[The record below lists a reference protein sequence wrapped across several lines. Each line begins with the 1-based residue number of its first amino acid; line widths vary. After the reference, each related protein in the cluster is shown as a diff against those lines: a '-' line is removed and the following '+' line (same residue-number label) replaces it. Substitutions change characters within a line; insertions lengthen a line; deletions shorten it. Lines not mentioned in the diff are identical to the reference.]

1 MFAKTVVSLKRC
13 PLNRSLPEHELNKEK
28 LNCTVVK
35 PVSSQGL
42 GSERDTNAD
51 DDIDKSYQ
59 TLKSLDAS
67 INTSQDEWEVSSDTQ
82 NPLD

>member
-1 MFAKTVVSLKRC
+1 M
-13 PLNRSLPEHELNKEK
+13 
-28 LNCTVVK
+28 K
-35 PVSSQGL
+35 PVCSQGL

-67 INTSQDEWEVSSDTQ
+67 INTSQDEWEVSSDA
-82 NPLD
+82 